1 MSSRMISYTVED
13 LIDLVAEVEGVDPG
27 DILVCKN
34 DYGVPKELILI
45 EFYKENNN
53 VIRKA

>member
-1 MSSRMISYTVED
+1 MSKRTISYTVED
-13 LIDLVAEVEGVDPG
+13 LIDLVAEVEGIDAG
-27 DILVCKN
+27 DISICDN
-34 DYGVPKELILI
+34 DYGIPKELILI